1 MAARKPKFTRA
12 QIKNHIKKIQ
22 EETEKRRPERERR
35 GERVVSIPPDELEK
49 KLKRANSPI
58 IAGGAYTYAT
68 SAGGTISFT
77 ADLYNPDPTDSFSVF
92 VHVWV
97 GSGNIDPT
105 IGTFLLNVDTRFPRL
120 TEPPSSSGG
129 LTLVH
134 GTYESLIFALRV
146 PTPIERTTYFLQACL
161 MGVYFWG
168 GGEYFDRAVAPFTV
182 T

>member
-1 MAARKPKFTRA
+1 MAARKPRFTRA

-22 EETEKRRPERERR
+22 EEMEKRRPERERR
-35 GERVVSIPPDELEK
+35 GERFVPITPEELEK

-58 IAGGAYTYAT
+58 IAGGSYTPTT
-68 SAGGTISFT
+68 SPGGKVSFT
-77 ADLYNPDPTDSFSVF
+77 ADLYNPDPTDSFSLF

-105 IGTFLLNVDTRFPRL
+105 VGTFLLNVDTRFPRL
-120 TEPPSSSGG
+120 TEPSSFSG
-129 LTLVH
+129 LTLFH
-134 GTYESLIFALRV
+134 GTVESLTFALRV
-146 PTPIERTTYFLQACL
+146 PTPIERTTYFLQSCL

-168 GGEYFDRAVAPFTV
+168 GGEYFDRAAAPFVV